1 ECTRIAFNEAT
12 LLAKYIHIDNYEKFS
27 VFVHIERMI
36 DIEDEDKEVEDN
48 KSNESINLPNN
59 EISSLSHSISV
70 GNAALE
76 IARILSDSQN
86 KND

>member
-1 ECTRIAFNEAT
+1 
-12 LLAKYIHIDNYEKFS
+12 
-27 VFVHIERMI
+27 RMI

-76 IARILSDSQN
+76 IA
-86 KND
+86 